1 MCYRCMYVGIGKFVH
16 IRVVFR
22 FESEQINMSYV
33 VGGILGR
40 ISVLFLLDAPVQSRC
55 GDIGSAA

>member
-1 MCYRCMYVGIGKFVH
+1 MYVGIGKIVLV
-16 IRVVFR
+16 RVVFR

-40 ISVLFLLDAPVQSRC
+40 INVLFPLDAPVQSRC